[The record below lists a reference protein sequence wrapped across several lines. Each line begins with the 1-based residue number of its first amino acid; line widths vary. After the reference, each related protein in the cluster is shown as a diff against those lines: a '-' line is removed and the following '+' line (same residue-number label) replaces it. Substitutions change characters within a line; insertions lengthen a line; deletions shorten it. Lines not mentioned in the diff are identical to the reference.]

1 MVRFSSFNSKP
12 KHLPKLGEPIRRS
25 TKTSQIAPERHHH
38 PRRRFGTCSY
48 NWSIGSTGDQA
59 EFEVPV
65 GSCRGGAPLLCSTRR
80 FPPEALNL
88 GFLPPLLRHLRFAI
102 HDDPAIF
109 FRIGHSIQVPLQTAD
124 EPSS

>member
-25 TKTSQIAPERHHH
+25 TKTSQIAPERQQP
-38 PRRRFGTCSY
+38 PRRRFGRCSY
-48 NWSIGSTGDQA
+48 KWPIGLTGDQA
-59 EFEVPV
+59 ELEVPI
-65 GSCRGGAPLLCSTRR
+65 GSCRGGDPLLCSTRL

-88 GFLPPLLRHLRFAI
+88 GLLPPLPRHPRFAV
-102 HDDPAIF
+102 HDYPAIF
-109 FRIGHSIQVPLQTAD
+109 CRIGHSIQAQPQTAD